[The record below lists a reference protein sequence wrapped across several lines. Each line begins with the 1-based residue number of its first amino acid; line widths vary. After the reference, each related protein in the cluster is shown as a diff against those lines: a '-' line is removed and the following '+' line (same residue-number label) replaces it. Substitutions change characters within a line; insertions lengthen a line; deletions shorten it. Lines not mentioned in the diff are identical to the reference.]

1 MSKKIGILVGSLRK
15 DSFTRKVANAASKL
29 FPKEYTVEFVEIGH
43 LPFFNQDFE
52 QPENSPESHTAFR
65 QQIKGYDA
73 FVFATPEYN
82 RSYTPAMKNALDIA
96 SRPYGL
102 SKWNGKPFAIVS
114 VSPGAIGGF
123 GANHHLRQ
131 VMTFLNMQPV
141 QQPEAYINNV
151 ESRLDGQ
158 GGVKA
163 DTRDLLQS
171 VVDALVVRLN
181 QAKN

>member
-15 DSFTRKVANAASKL
+15 DSFTRQVAEATAKL
-29 FPKEYTVEFVEIGH
+29 FPKDVSVEFVEIAH

-52 QPENSPESHTAFR
+52 SPSASPESHTAFCK
-65 QQIKGYDA
+65 QIEGLDG
-73 FVFATPEYN
+73 FLFATPEYN
-82 RSYTPAMKNALDIA
+82 RSYSPALKNALDIA

-171 VVDALVVRLN
+171 VVDVLVVRLN

>member
-15 DSFTRKVANAASKL
+15 DSFTRLVAKEVAKL
-29 FPKEYTVEFVEIGH
+29 FPDNVSVEFVEIGH

-52 QPENSPESHTAFR
+52 DPATSPEAHTAFR
-65 QQIKGYDA
+65 KQIEGLDG

-96 SRPYGL
+96 SRPYGE
-102 SKWNGKPFAIVS
+102 SKWNGKPFAIIS

-131 VMTFLNMQPV
+131 VLAFLNMVPV
-141 QQPEAYINNV
+141 QQPEAYISSV
-151 ESRLDGQ
+151 MDLIEDGKLKQ
-158 GGVKA
+158 
-163 DTRDLLQS
+163 DTLAFLQT
-171 VVDALVVRLN
+171 VVDALVSKL
-181 QAKN
+181 